1 MGISPVVD
9 GLRYHLQ
16 NHLAQKR
23 ALFRENEFVLL
34 GGVEVRHAL
43 RILTQPGAIGF
54 IRSQTLEGDQR
65 KRDIVGALVR
75 HEIADQIAAAVR
87 DDGEPALRILLE
99 LRALERIELV
109 ADEDGDGHDGLLWF
123 QTVIASAAKRS
134 RNPSAEAAWIVSSP
148 VQNCFAILS
157 RTPRNDEQPHAT
169 RLPDRN
175 ASAIIEA

>member
-23 ALFRENEFVLL
+23 ALFREDEFVLL
-34 GGVEVRHAL
+34 GEVEVRHAF
-43 RILTQPGAIGF
+43 RILTQPGAIGL

-75 HEIADQIAAAVR
+75 HEIADQIAAAFR
-87 DDGEPALRILLE
+87 DDGEPAIRILLK

-123 QTVIASAAKRS
+123 HTVIASAAKQS

-148 VQNCFAILS
+148 VQNCLAICHGLLAMTS
-157 RTPRNDEQPHAT
+157 NPTLRACPTAM
-169 RLPDRN
+169 L
-175 ASAIIEA
+175 

>member
-23 ALFRENEFVLL
+23 ALFREDEFVLL
-34 GGVEVRHAL
+34 GEVEVRHAF
-43 RILTQPGAIGF
+43 RILTQPGAIGL

-75 HEIADQIAAAVR
+75 HEIADQLAAAFR

-99 LRALERIELV
+99 LRALEGIELV

-123 QTVIASAAKRS
+123 HTVIARAATQS
-134 RNPSAEAAWIVSSP
+134 SNPSAGAARIASS
-148 VQNCFAILS
+148 LRS
-157 RTPRNDEQPHAT
+157 
-169 RLPDRN
+169 
-175 ASAIIEA
+175 S